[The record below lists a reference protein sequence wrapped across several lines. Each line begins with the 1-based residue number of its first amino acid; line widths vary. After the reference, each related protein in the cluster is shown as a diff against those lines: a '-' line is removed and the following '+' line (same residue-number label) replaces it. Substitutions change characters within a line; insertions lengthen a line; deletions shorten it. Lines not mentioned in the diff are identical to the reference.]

1 MDYRRPVEAV
11 IGGARGRLLA
21 ALVETT
27 APLTLRRLA
36 RLAEVSPAQASR
48 VMPALVELGIV
59 ERYEV
64 PPASQFVLIR
74 ENAASQAIIGLA
86 GSRRTA
92 LRQIGDAAI
101 DLQPAPMSMIVFGSF
116 ARNEADAD
124 SDIDIVV
131 VRPND
136 LDEDD
141 ERWSDSIE
149 GWRRQVASIT
159 GNDVEVVEA
168 SASEASRKLRGR
180 SELWRDIRRDGV
192 VVPGAKLVELMEPV
206 EA

>member
-1 MDYRRPVEAV
+1 MDFRHPVEAV

-21 ALVETT
+21 VLVETT

-36 RLAEVSPAQASR
+36 RLAGVSPAQASR
-48 VMPALVELGIV
+48 VMPTLVALGIV
-59 ERYEV
+59 ERYEI

-74 ENAASQAIIGLA
+74 ENVASQAIIGLA
-86 GSRRTA
+86 GARRA
-92 LRQIGDAAI
+92 AIRQVGDAATG
-101 DLQPAPMSMIVFGSF
+101 LQPTPVSVIIFGSF
-116 ARNEADAD
+116 ARGEADAE

-131 VRPND
+131 VRPD
-136 LDEDD
+136 HVDEDD

-180 SELWRDIRRDGV
+180 SELWRNVKRDGV
-192 VVPGAKLVELMEPV
+192 VVHGAKLLELMEPV